1 MKIVSQ
7 TETEIV
13 VEDSSVWI
21 SAVFGVATVAL
32 CAWVL
37 TTGQYRLLLAGVLFV
52 VFALVWLRRSRFV
65 FNAGTQSV
73 QWSRLRMIS
82 KRSGSIAFADI
93 SDIVIEG
100 PGADR
105 TGRLCRLAIRTSTGA
120 ATPMSDVFDIAPE
133 SGTALRTT
141 LLNLVQSPARSLS
154 ASAANADAARTQ
166 QLNDSIR
173 SLLTQGKKIDA
184 ILLVQQSEHL
194 NLTEA
199 TFRVNQVANQMGTRQ
214 SAPKA

>member
-37 TTGQYRLLLAGVLFV
+37 TTGQYQLLPAGVLFV

-173 SLLTQGKKIDA
+173 SLLIQGKKIDA